1 MARLSPPRIASIA
14 AWSAAAI
21 AWGTVGVA
29 VASHGSVVGAVDTGD
44 FVPVPTA
51 DTALDPVPMAAQSSL
66 PTMPERGLV
75 VLRYTPV
82 ARPEPDRVVQTIT
95 VSEPAGAA
103 APTRTES
110 SGS

>member
-14 AWSAAAI
+14 AWSAAAV

-29 VASHGSVVGAVDTGD
+29 VASHGSITGVVDNVDSVPLPAVA
-44 FVPVPTA
+44 P
-51 DTALDPVPMAAQSSL
+51 DPVPMAAQWSL
-66 PTMPERGLV
+66 PTLPERGLV

-82 ARPEPDRVVQTIT
+82 AHPEPERIVRTIT
-95 VSEPAGAA
+95 VTQPARAS
-103 APTRTES
+103 APTRTSS

>member
-14 AWSAAAI
+14 AWSAAAV

-29 VASHGSVVGAVDTGD
+29 AASYGSVPGAVDAVE
-44 FVPVPTA
+44 FVPVPVV
-51 DTALDPVPMAAQSSL
+51 DTASDPVPMAAQSSL

-82 ARPEPDRVVQTIT
+82 DRPEPERITRTVT
-95 VSEPAGAA
+95 VSEPARAA
-103 APTRTES
+103 APTRTKS

>member
-14 AWSAAAI
+14 AWSAAAV

-29 VASHGSVVGAVDTGD
+29 VASHGSVPGAADSVD

-51 DTALDPVPMAAQSSL
+51 DAAIVPVPMAAQSSL
-66 PTMPERGLV
+66 PTLPERGLV

-82 ARPEPDRVVQTIT
+82 ARPEPEHIVQTVT
-95 VSEPAGAA
+95 VSEPARAS
-103 APTRTES
+103 APTRTKS